1 MPTIFPEHL
10 MPRRT
15 RLIIPDI
22 PLHIIQRGNNRT
34 PCFFAEA
41 DYLVY
46 LDMLRLSAQQAG
58 CRVHAYV
65 LMTNHV
71 HLLISP
77 QSCSSPA
84 TMMKTLGER
93 YVPYVNRRRNR
104 TGTLWQGRYRSCLVQ
119 DARYLFVCQRYIE
132 LNPVRAGMVAH
143 PLDYRWSSY
152 QANAY
157 GATSNIVE
165 PHALY
170 AALGTERLECQ
181 LRYRALFEEEMAW
194 TMIEQVRH
202 ATNRNA
208 VFGSEEFI
216 ERMAIVSG
224 NDVMP
229 RRRGRCRD

>member
-1 MPTIFPEHL
+1 
-10 MPRRT
+10 MPRRP
-15 RLIIPDI
+15 RLTVPDI
-22 PLHIIQRGNNRT
+22 PLHIIQRGNNRL
-34 PCFFAEA
+34 PCFFTEA

-71 HLLISP
+71 HLLVSP

-84 TMMKTLGER
+84 IMMKALGER
-93 YVPYVNRRRNR
+93 YVPYVNRRRSR
-104 TGTLWQGRYRSCLVQ
+104 TGTLWEGRYRSCLVQ
-119 DARYLFVCQRYIE
+119 DAQYLFVCQRYIE
-132 LNPVRAGMVAH
+132 LNPVRAGMATH

-157 GATSNIVE
+157 GERNNIIE
-165 PHALY
+165 PHILY
-170 AALGTERLECQ
+170 DALGAERFERE
-181 LRYRALFEEEMAW
+181 LRYRALFEEEMPW
-194 TMIEQVRH
+194 EMVEQLRH
-202 ATNRNA
+202 ATHQNA

-216 ERMAIVSG
+216 DQMAIASE

-229 RRRGRCRD
+229 RRRGPRQD

>member
-1 MPTIFPEHL
+1 

-15 RLIIPDI
+15 RLVIPDV
-22 PLHIIQRGNNRT
+22 PLHIIQRGNNRL

-46 LDMLRLSAQQAG
+46 LDMLQRCAQQAG

-71 HLLISP
+71 HLLVSP

-84 TMMKTLGER
+84 DMMKMIGER
-93 YVPYVNRRRNR
+93 YVPYVNRRRDR
-104 TGTLWQGRYRSCLVQ
+104 TGTLWQGRYHSCLVQ
-119 DARYLFVCQRYIE
+119 DERYLFVCQRYIE
-132 LNPVRAGMVAH
+132 LNPVRAGMVDH

-152 QANAY
+152 QTNAY
-157 GATSNIVE
+157 GEASKIIE
-165 PHALY
+165 PHSLY
-170 AALGTERLECQ
+170 EALGSERSERE
-181 LRYRALFEEEMAW
+181 LRYRALFEEEMSW
-194 TMIEQVRH
+194 IMLEQVRY

-208 VFGSEEFI
+208 VFGSEDFI
-216 ERMAIVSG
+216 ERLAITRG
-224 NDVMP
+224 TDVMP

>member
-1 MPTIFPEHL
+1 M
-10 MPRRT
+10 
-15 RLIIPDI
+15 
-22 PLHIIQRGNNRT
+22 
-34 PCFFAEA
+34 PCFFSEA

-71 HLLISP
+71 HLLLTP

-84 TMMKTLGER
+84 IMMKALGER
-93 YVPYVNRRRNR
+93 YVPYINRRRNR
-104 TGTLWQGRYRSCLVQ
+104 TGTLWEGRYRSCLVQ
-119 DARYLFVCQRYIE
+119 DAEYLFVCQRYIE
-132 LNPVRAGMVAH
+132 LNPVRASMVTH

-157 GATSNIVE
+157 GEKSNIVE
-165 PHALY
+165 PHSLY
-170 AALGTERLECQ
+170 VALGTERFERER
-181 LRYRALFEEEMAW
+181 RYRALFENEMPW
-194 TMIEQVRH
+194 GMVEQVRK
-202 ATNRNA
+202 ATHRNA
-208 VFGSEEFI
+208 VFGSEDFI
-216 ERMAIVSG
+216 ERMAIASD

>member
-1 MPTIFPEHL
+1 

-15 RLIIPDI
+15 RLIIPDV
-22 PLHIIQRGNNRT
+22 PLHIIQRGNNRL

-46 LDMLRLSAQQAG
+46 LDMLRLCAQQAG

-71 HLLISP
+71 HLLVSP

-84 TMMKTLGER
+84 VMMKMLGER

-104 TGTLWQGRYRSCLVQ
+104 TGTLWQGRYHSCLVQ

-132 LNPVRAGMVAH
+132 LNPVRAGMVDH

-152 QANAY
+152 QTNAY
-157 GATSNIVE
+157 GEADNIVE

-170 AALGTERLECQ
+170 EALGTERPERE
-181 LRYRALFEEEMAW
+181 LRYRALFEEEMPW
-194 TMIEQVRH
+194 SMLEQVRY

-216 ERMAIVSG
+216 ERLAITRG
-224 NDVMP
+224 TDVMP